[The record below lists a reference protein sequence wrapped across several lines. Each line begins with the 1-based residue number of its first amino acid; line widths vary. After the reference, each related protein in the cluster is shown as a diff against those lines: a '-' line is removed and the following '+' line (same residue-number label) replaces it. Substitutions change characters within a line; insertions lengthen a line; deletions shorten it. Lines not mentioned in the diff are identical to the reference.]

1 MLSSWNLFEKL
12 WLSIFLLIGWV
23 IAYVQ
28 QDNWLSFIVLL
39 TGIVCVVLAAKGN
52 ITNYYFGLFNSCCYA
67 YICYHNGLYG
77 EMALNLL
84 FFVPTGILGIFF
96 WRKHIQNQQLLNARA
111 LSLSFLW
118 LLLLFNLIC
127 ICLLGYA
134 LAQIPTQNTPYIDAT
149 TNILAIFATF
159 LMMLRYKEQW
169 YFYILL
175 NAFSILMW
183 WIRTLDGSQEGLM
196 MLVMWSA
203 FLINA
208 FYGFYNWRKMA
219 SAASHSLL
227 TTEQKI

>member
-1 MLSSWNLFEKL
+1 MLRSWNLFEKL
-12 WLSIFLLIGWV
+12 WLSLFLLIGWV

-96 WRKHIQNQQLLNARA
+96 WQKHIQHQQLLSARA
-111 LSLSFLW
+111 LSLSSLSFI
-118 LLLLFNLIC
+118 LLSNLIC
-127 ICLLGYA
+127 IGLLGYA

-159 LMMLRYKEQW
+159 LMMLRYQEQW

-183 WIRTLDGSQEGLM
+183 WIRMLDGSQEGLM

-208 FYGFYNWRKMA
+208 FYGLYNWRKMA
-219 SAASHSLL
+219 STASSSSPVPEHNL
-227 TTEQKI
+227 